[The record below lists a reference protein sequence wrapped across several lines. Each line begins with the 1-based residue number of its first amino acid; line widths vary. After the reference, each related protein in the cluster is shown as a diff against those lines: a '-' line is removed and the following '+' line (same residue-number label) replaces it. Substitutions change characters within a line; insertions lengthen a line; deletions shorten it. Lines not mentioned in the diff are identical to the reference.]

1 MIDQNASRSC
11 LEGCLVHNSEA
22 TTQSDNLD
30 REILSYFLVRR
41 NFGTQAS
48 ETASTSDRNSNAPN
62 DATPVTSHRKHLI
75 RHHSSERSPRS
86 PNTAKSGESRKIK
99 GRKGDSKGSSRSASS
114 RYPNITNWSAGIRT
128 TSPSS
133 FGPPQRNPADP
144 PRPPKSGHE
153 WVWFPEGYWAERE
166 IRGFM
171 PPNHD
176 SKQKWWDRSS
186 AQGSHKSLAS
196 QRSQKSQSPRK
207 LANEDTNTDD
217 NKPPLSFIP
226 QIKIGS
232 ISLKSTRKTSRQTS
246 QHASDESRK
255 NSSFWRLNFH
265 KPLRTNVRQSSQ
277 EREGLYRWTKRTLET
292 QLRKRSADKL
302 SIKLLERPGNLASHT
317 TMLLQGAS
325 TYFDRAHHRSNHLAT
340 LSPSTSS
347 LDGRRRPKLGIAPWH
362 RRHSNDSLMS
372 VTSSVRNLLMGK
384 TPVATPIPEKH
395 YVGPDGMTYPTG
407 KMKNQN
413 AKYCQADIWI
423 LVQLASHDPDEPTF
437 LPSEARRINTP
448 PLYPDTPDGQA
459 PDLPFDISAT
469 GDDSSPVHS
478 DHTQKSGGTPK
489 TSPPRSRQLWEAGTM
504 NANTGNKSTHPLG
517 RGPPADL
524 MSPTMFELNLPEHLP
539 SSPLCPKNPK
549 HDSGG
554 TGICVYH
561 GRRRSGGL
569 KHLKR
574 ASTATEESVGPSKEL

>member
-30 REILSYFLVRR
+30 REILSHFLVRR
-41 NFGTQAS
+41 NFGAQAS

-114 RYPNITNWSAGIRT
+114 RYPNITSWSAGIRT

-133 FGPPQRNPADP
+133 FGPPQHNPADP

-292 QLRKRSADKL
+292 RLRKR
-302 SIKLLERPGNLASHT
+302 
-317 TMLLQGAS
+317 
-325 TYFDRAHHRSNHLAT
+325 
-340 LSPSTSS
+340 
-347 LDGRRRPKLGIAPWH
+347 
-362 RRHSNDSLMS
+362 
-372 VTSSVRNLLMGK
+372 VR
-384 TPVATPIPEKH
+384 
-395 YVGPDGMTYPTG
+395 
-407 KMKNQN
+407 
-413 AKYCQADIWI
+413 
-423 LVQLASHDPDEPTF
+423 
-437 LPSEARRINTP
+437 
-448 PLYPDTPDGQA
+448 
-459 PDLPFDISAT
+459 
-469 GDDSSPVHS
+469 
-478 DHTQKSGGTPK
+478 TQS
-489 TSPPRSRQLWEAGTM
+489 
-504 NANTGNKSTHPLG
+504 
-517 RGPPADL
+517 
-524 MSPTMFELNLPEHLP
+524 F
-539 SSPLCPKNPK
+539 
-549 HDSGG
+549 
-554 TGICVYH
+554 
-561 GRRRSGGL
+561 
-569 KHLKR
+569 
-574 ASTATEESVGPSKEL
+574 